1 VPRTWLP
8 PSFVDES
15 DYHRFVD
22 TLVRSRAIEDA
33 SFLWCV
39 VRPSAKHPTLKLRIA
54 DSCTRLDDTLAIA
67 ALYRCLVRRLHRDK
81 DLNRGM
87 TGASHAI
94 VAENCWRAQRY
105 GIHGSFV
112 DEATRTA
119 KPVRDVLSETL
130 ALLREDTRALGC
142 ELDLCRWILA
152 YGTSADRQ
160 LAVYTEAVGRAARTG
175 TPSSPWW
182 TRSRPRRRARGAQ
195 HSGRHDGPLLPSGR
209 GLSRARRTRPPCD
222 RSGRVE
228 VSHVPLGI
236 AQHPRY

>member
-8 PSFVDES
+8 PSFVDEA

-33 SFLWCV
+33 SFLWWV
-39 VRPSAKHPTLKLRIA
+39 VRPSAKHPTLELRIA

-67 ALYRCLVRRLHRDK
+67 ALYRCLVRRLHWDK

-87 TGASHAI
+87 TGASHTI

-112 DEATRTA
+112 DETTRTA

-130 ALLREDTRALGC
+130 ALLREDTRARGC
-142 ELDLCRWILA
+142 EGELDLCR
-152 YGTSADRQ
+152 
-160 LAVYTEAVGRAARTG
+160 
-175 TPSSPWW
+175 
-182 TRSRPRRRARGAQ
+182 
-195 HSGRHDGPLLPSGR
+195 
-209 GLSRARRTRPPCD
+209 
-222 RSGRVE
+222 
-228 VSHVPLGI
+228 
-236 AQHPRY
+236 